1 MLTEFTTYLYV
12 QKLLSFGGCS
22 ACLIFAMIVSLG
34 FFPLSGIKFTSLFG
48 RGFLPFFVVC
58 GLAVVCSRREVCV
71 VVTVVFGSRR
81 LVLSPG
87 RWGGRA
93 P

>member
-1 MLTEFTTYLYV
+1 MLTEFYYLFIRTKIV
-12 QKLLSFGGCS
+12 EFRWLFCVSDLRDD
-22 ACLIFAMIVSLG
+22 CLVG
-34 FFPLSGIKFTSLFG
+34 FFPSVGYRFTSLFV
-48 RGFLPFFVVC
+48 RGFSPFFVVC
-58 GLAVVCSRREVCV
+58 GLAVVCSRREMCV

-87 RWGGRA
+87 RWGGCA